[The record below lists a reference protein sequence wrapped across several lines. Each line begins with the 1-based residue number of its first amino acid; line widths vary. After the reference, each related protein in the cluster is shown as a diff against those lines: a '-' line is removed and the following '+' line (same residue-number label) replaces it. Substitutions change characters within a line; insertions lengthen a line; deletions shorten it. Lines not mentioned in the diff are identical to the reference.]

1 MAKLVPDPESSTR
14 ALFWHATGHRDTR
27 VFHTLLRLYCV
38 AGFMQGSLLWCCR
51 TTKYSTP
58 SSNPAPEVSQA
69 PNMVPELVLVAEIS
83 RFSLRE
89 HSSYSCLGNLH
100 LPAFSQWGASSLGDF
115 SPTSASFDT
124 AVDAATHLHHGLL
137 DRTLH
142 AFTLSLCGIL
152 CPNYWSSRPC
162 TRCRQARPPITRR
175 YIV

>member
-124 AVDAATHLHHGLL
+124 ALDAATHLHHGLL

-142 AFTLSLCGIL
+142 AFTLPLCGIL
-152 CPNYWSSRPC
+152 GTNY
-162 TRCRQARPPITRR
+162 
-175 YIV
+175 

>member
-1 MAKLVPDPESSTR
+1 MLQGSCRGPCCGAAGRRNTR
-14 ALFWHATGHRDTR
+14 HHRR
-27 VFHTLLRLYCV
+27 IRLLRSPRH
-38 AGFMQGSLLWCCR
+38 QIWCQNSFWLR
-51 TTKYSTP
+51 RYH
-58 SSNPAPEVSQA
+58 VSRS
-69 PNMVPELVLVAEIS
+69 E
-83 RFSLRE
+83 
-89 HSSYSCLGNLH
+89 SYSCLGNLH

-124 AVDAATHLHHGLL
+124 ALDAATHLHHGLL

>member
-14 ALFWHATGHRDTR
+14 ALFWPATRHRDTD
-27 VFHTLLRLYCV
+27 VFKTLLRLYCV

-69 PNMVPELVLVAEIS
+69 PKMVPELVLVAEIS

-89 HSSYSCLGNLH
+89 HSCLGNLL
-100 LPAFSQWGASSLGDF
+100 LPAFSLWGASSLGDF
-115 SPTSASFDT
+115 SRTAASFDT
-124 AVDAATHLHHGLL
+124 ALDAATHWHDCLL

-142 AFTLSLCGIL
+142 AFTLPLCGIL
-152 CPNYWSSRPC
+152 GTNY
-162 TRCRQARPPITRR
+162 
-175 YIV
+175 

>member
-1 MAKLVPDPESSTR
+1 MAKLVPDPESSTP
-14 ALFWHATGHRDTR
+14 ALVLPATRHCESS
-27 VFHTLLRLYCV
+27 VWKTLLRLYCV

-83 RFSLRE
+83 RFSL
-89 HSSYSCLGNLH
+89 SSYSCLGNLH

-124 AVDAATHLHHGLL
+124 ALDAATHLHHGLL

>member
-14 ALFWHATGHRDTR
+14 ALFWHATGLRDTR

-83 RFSLRE
+83 RFSLRG
-89 HSSYSCLGNLH
+89 HSCLGNLI
-100 LPAFSQWGASSLGDF
+100 LPASSLWGASSLGNF
-115 SPTSASFDT
+115 SRTAARFDI
-124 AVDAATHLHHGLL
+124 ALDAATHWHDCLL

-142 AFTLSLCGIL
+142 AFTLPLCGIL
-152 CPNYWSSRPC
+152 GTNY
-162 TRCRQARPPITRR
+162 
-175 YIV
+175 

>member
-1 MAKLVPDPESSTR
+1 MTKLVPDPESSTPV
-14 ALFWHATGHRDTR
+14 LFLPATRYCESGGLK
-27 VFHTLLRLYCV
+27 TLLRLYCV
-38 AGFMQGSLLWCCR
+38 AGFMQGFLLCCCR

-124 AVDAATHLHHGLL
+124 ALDAATHLHHGLL

-142 AFTLSLCGIL
+142 AFTLSFGGIVRT
-152 CPNYWSSRPC
+152 NH
-162 TRCRQARPPITRR
+162 
-175 YIV
+175 